1 MYNWT
6 KNVYMYI
13 VPCQSGIAPFPVV
26 SSSSV
31 VEQNVPFTKNGYR
44 YLSQYDFRNLG
55 TDFIMV
61 SVSTDLSRIQETC
74 IDRWIYIE
82 LCMTSIDILN
92 CDYFQQNRMNVK
104 CKQGVMLLRISFIL
118 DVLILRIIQENLKK

>member
-1 MYNWT
+1 
-6 KNVYMYI
+6 MYI

-55 TDFIMV
+55 TGFIMV
-61 SVSTDLSRIQETC
+61 SVSTDLSRSQETC
-74 IDRWIYIE
+74 VDR
-82 LCMTSIDILN
+82 
-92 CDYFQQNRMNVK
+92 
-104 CKQGVMLLRISFIL
+104 
-118 DVLILRIIQENLKK
+118 